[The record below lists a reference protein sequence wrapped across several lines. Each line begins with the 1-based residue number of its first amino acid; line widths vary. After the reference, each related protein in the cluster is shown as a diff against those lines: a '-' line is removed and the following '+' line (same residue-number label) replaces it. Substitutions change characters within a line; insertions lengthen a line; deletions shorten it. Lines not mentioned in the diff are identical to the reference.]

1 MLIELDSRT
10 LDGRLFQSLAP
21 LTQKKL
27 SRKSSL
33 ARGTL
38 KGRNDCWWR
47 VFGSLLCWSVNN
59 VLCSMFQNPRR
70 NLNISIASPRCQ
82 LSSRVVRPSCFIVS
96 GFEPLMLLIRR
107 VARRW
112 IFSKMSMSFCS
123 HGDHAGAAYSR
134 CGLTNTL
141 KIWSMTSLVKQE
153 NDQFTCPRTWFAFLA
168 ARAHYSCGRQS
179 SEIVTPRSFWEDN
192 VASFW
197 PSNM

>member
-33 ARGTL
+33 ARGTF

-70 NLNISIASPRCQ
+70 NLNISIASPRCR
-82 LSSRVVRPSCFIVS
+82 LSSRVVRPSCFILWCCW
-96 GFEPLMLLIRR
+96 FDEWL
-107 VARRW
+107 
-112 IFSKMSMSFCS
+112 
-123 HGDHAGAAYSR
+123 GAEFFPKCQCLFIAM
-134 CGLTNTL
+134 GTTL
-141 KIWSMTSLVKQE
+141 EQHIQ
-153 NDQFTCPRTWFAFLA
+153 
-168 ARAHYSCGRQS
+168 G
-179 SEIVTPRSFWEDN
+179 
-192 VASFW
+192 VASQTPWKFEAW
-197 PSNM
+197 YLWWSRKMICSPAQGLDLPF